1 MDFFLNFKEKMKN
14 LFFLIFLIFSS
25 KYFSQLYPE
34 KDFKIRE
41 ELSKKYDYVSYLNDD
56 VAIFRT
62 KNQKHG
68 IIDSLGNVLAEA
80 KFSYIS
86 DFEEGFAEA
95 GNNIKGNF
103 KRGIINKKGDIIIPF
118 IYSDIFRCSK
128 DRIRVGKNNKIGL
141 IDYNN
146 KVIIP
151 ILYDNIYESDDDKI
165 FLVQKGNRFAYFDE
179 NGTQFTKF
187 EFSNAERF
195 RKGKASVILENNA
208 GTLINEK
215 GEKIL
220 NPIPNIEIYDY
231 DNKNFY
237 LVFNRKTKKKGVIS
251 NKGETVL
258 PNIYE
263 EIAIFEDRFIIKKN
277 EKYAVFN
284 SKNEQTTKYYDYIFP
299 SIDNKLEVIDK
310 DKKGVIDEDDN
321 VFLPLIYSNLFAL
334 KDKFYVIKNED
345 FYTVL
350 DINKNIIVPEKYKF
364 YSVTEKNIIAE
375 KDGEFYLISGENFE
389 NYKQISGVDKIY
401 EKWLVQ
407 NIESSFL
414 KISKQDKFG
423 VMNLSGRFIIEPQ
436 YEDIIVYYSAIPFA
450 AKKNGKWGL
459 INEKNEIVKDFVY
472 DYINFAKETI
482 YLHSGKKKEAIGSR
496 FASKLLED

>member
-1 MDFFLNFKEKMKN
+1 MKTQ
-14 LFFLIFLIFSS
+14 FFLIFLIFTNQ
-25 KYFSQLYPE
+25 FFAQLYSE
-34 KDFKIRE
+34 KNFKLRE
-41 ELSKKYDYVSYLNDD
+41 ELSKKYDYVSYLNDV

-68 IIDSLGNVLAEA
+68 IIDSLGNVLTEA
-80 KFSYIS
+80 NFSYIS

-118 IYSDIFRCSK
+118 IYSNIFRCCK
-128 DRIRVGKNNKIGL
+128 ERIRVGKNNKTGL

-165 FLVQKGNRFAYFDE
+165 FLVQKGNRFAYFDK
-179 NGTQFTKF
+179 NGKQFTKF
-187 EFSNAERF
+187 EFTDAERF
-195 RKGKASVILENNA
+195 RNGKASVILENNS

-231 DNKNFY
+231 DNENYY
-237 LVFNRKTKKKGVIS
+237 LVSNIKTKKKGVIS

-258 PNIYE
+258 PSIYE
-263 EIAIFEDRFIIKKN
+263 EIVIFEDRFIIKKN
-277 EKYAVFN
+277 EKYAILN
-284 SKNEQTTKYYDYIFP
+284 SHNEQTTKYYDYIFP
-299 SIDNKLEVIDK
+299 SINNKLEVIEK
-310 DKKGVIDEDDN
+310 DKKGIIDKDDN
-321 VFLPLIYSNLFAL
+321 VFLPVIYSILFVL
-334 KDKFYVIKNED
+334 KDKLYVLKKEN

-350 DINKNIIVPEKYKF
+350 DINKNVIVPEVYKF
-364 YSVTEKNIIAE
+364 YSVTEKNILAE
-375 KDGEFYLISGENFE
+375 KDGAFYLISGENFE
-389 NYKQISGVDKIY
+389 NYKQINGIDKIY

-407 NIESSFL
+407 NIDSSFL
-414 KISKQDKFG
+414 KISNQGKFG
-423 VMNLSGRFIIEPQ
+423 VMNLSGRLIIEPQ
-436 YEDIIVYYSAIPFA
+436 YEDMVVYYSAIPFA

-459 INEKNEIVKDFVY
+459 VNEKNEIVKDFIY

-482 YLHSGKKKEAIGSR
+482 YLHLGKKKEVIGSG
-496 FASKLLED
+496 FSSKLLED